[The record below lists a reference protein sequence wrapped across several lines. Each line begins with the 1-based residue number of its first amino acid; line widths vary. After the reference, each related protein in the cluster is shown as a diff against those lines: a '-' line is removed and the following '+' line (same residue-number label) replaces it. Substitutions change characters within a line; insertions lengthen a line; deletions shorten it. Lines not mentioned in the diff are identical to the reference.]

1 MRILYVGLGWWFT
14 GGIVAFARAA
24 VGALADW
31 AGRGPTPSRLHVMAL
46 HAERGPAPAEHYGI
60 ERAGLMVEGYAG
72 RRLQMALNL
81 AACMR
86 RRSYD
91 LIVCEHAN
99 LMPIVAAVAPA
110 SLRCVC
116 FIYSFEVWYGLSGVR
131 RIALRRADKLLAL
144 SHAAAELTAGMG
156 LRLPPIEVCH
166 PGLEDPCQETDLQRR
181 PASFPIV
188 LMVGRMMRS
197 ERHKNHRTLL
207 HAMVEVVRAVPDAML
222 VIVGEGDDRLEIA
235 ALGAAL
241 GLGDHLLFTGEVS
254 RAELD
259 SWYRRAWVFAMPA
272 KREGFGLVY
281 LEAMARGLPV
291 VAGACGASLEII
303 DDGKSGFLVS
313 PADRRELARRIVA
326 LLEDDRLRAAIG
338 RAGRATCA
346 QHFGAEQFASRLY
359 RALGLEPIAAEKP
372 PAESAA

>member
-1 MRILYVGLGWWFT
+1 MRMLYVGLGWRFT
-14 GGIVAFARAA
+14 GGIAAFARAA
-24 VGALADW
+24 VGALADC

-46 HAERGPAPAEHYGI
+46 HAERGSVPAEHYGI
-60 ERAGLMVEGYAG
+60 ERAGLMIEGYAG
-72 RRLQMALNL
+72 GRLQMALNL
-81 AACMR
+81 AGRLR
-86 RRSYD
+86 RRGYD
-91 LIVCEHAN
+91 LIVCEHSN
-99 LMPIVAAVAPA
+99 LMPIVAAVAPV
-110 SLRCVC
+110 SSRCVC
-116 FIYSFEVWYGLSGVR
+116 FIYSFEVWYGLSAVR
-131 RIALRRADKLLAL
+131 RLALRRADKLLAL
-144 SHAAAELTAGMG
+144 SHAAAELTARMG

-166 PGLEDPCQETDLQRR
+166 PGLEDPCSGADSRRR

-188 LMVGRMMRS
+188 LTVGRMMRS

-222 VIVGEGDDRLEIA
+222 VIVGEGDDRQEIA

-254 RAELD
+254 GAELD
-259 SWYRRAWVFAMPA
+259 FWYRRAWLFAMPA
-272 KREGFGLVY
+272 EREGFGLVY
-281 LEAMARGLPV
+281 LEAMARELPV

-313 PADRRELARRIVA
+313 PSDHRELARRMVA

-338 RAGRATCA
+338 RAGRATFA
-346 QHFGAEQFASRLY
+346 RYFSVEQFANRFY
-359 RALGLEPIAAEKP
+359 RALGLEPFAAKKP

>member
-1 MRILYVGLGWWFT
+1 MRILYVGLGWRFT
-14 GGIVAFARAA
+14 GGIAAFARAA

-31 AGRGPTPSRLHVMAL
+31 AGRGPTPGRLHVMAL
-46 HAERGPAPAEHYGI
+46 HAERGPVPAERYGI
-60 ERAGLMVEGYAG
+60 ERAGLTVEGYAG
-72 RRLQMALNL
+72 RRLKMALNL
-81 AACMR
+81 AARLR
-86 RRSYD
+86 RRGYD
-91 LIVCEHAN
+91 LIVCEHPN
-99 LMPIVAAVAPA
+99 LMPAVAAAAPA
-110 SLRCVC
+110 SSRCVC
-116 FIYSFEVWYGLSGVR
+116 FIYSFEVWYGLSAVR

-166 PGLEDPCQETDLQRR
+166 PGLEDPCSDTDSRR
-181 PASFPIV
+181 KPASFPIV
-188 LMVGRMMRS
+188 LTVGRMMRS

-207 HAMVEVVRAVPDAML
+207 HVMAEVVRAVPDAML
-222 VIVGEGDDRLEIA
+222 VIVGEGDDRQEIA

-272 KREGFGLVY
+272 EREGFGLVY
-281 LEAMARGLPV
+281 LEAMARELPV

-303 DDGKSGFLVS
+303 DDGESGFLVS
-313 PADRRELARRIVA
+313 PTDHRELARRIVA

-338 RAGRATCA
+338 RAGRVRFA
-346 QHFGAEQFASRLY
+346 QHFGAEQFARRLY
-359 RALGLEPIAAEKP
+359 QALELESFAAEKP